1 MRISDWSSDVCSSDL
16 PALSD
21 NVEAGTKW
29 QTSIGLLTAAVFRSQ
44 TQDEIVPASSVGG
57 RTSYRNAGRTRSDG
71 AELAWRAQFAGHAK
85 AYLAYAWLDDSYRD
99 SVTDAI
105 RAGNRIPSTARQ
117 TAQPKPPWA
126 PPPS

>member
-57 RTSYRNAGRTRSDG
+57 RTSYRNAGRTRRDG
-71 AELAWRAQFAGHAK
+71 AELAWSAQFAGHAK
-85 AYLAYAWLDDSYRD
+85 AYLAYSWLDARYRD
-99 SVTDAI
+99 PVTDAI
-105 RAGNRIPSTARQ
+105 RAGNRIPGTARER
-117 TAQPKPPWA
+117 TGVG
-126 PPPS
+126 